1 VECSY
6 ERRLEFV
13 DGRWEFSK
21 KREAQA
27 TAKEGLISFC
37 VVVVFG
43 I

>member
-1 VECSY
+1 MVECSY

-13 DGRWEFSK
+13 EWEFSK

-27 TAKEGLISFC
+27 TAREGLISFC